1 MRVLLTRKVVDA
13 ISVAHVC
20 ISSYER
26 GGVSGEAPAQTGYR
40 LNLRSIMKEGI
51 HPNYREV
58 VFKDMTPG
66 IDFQFISRSTIQT
79 KETVEIDGKS
89 YPLVKLDTSSAS
101 HNFYTG
107 ETRIMD
113 AEGRV
118 DKFKKKFGT
127 RAGGKVA

>member
-1 MRVLLTRKVVDA
+1 
-13 ISVAHVC
+13 
-20 ISSYER
+20 
-26 GGVSGEAPAQTGYR
+26 
-40 LNLRSIMKEGI
+40 MKEGI